1 MYFAL
6 SYNTVP
12 SQYTTVQYNV
22 CLYIYVYLC
31 LYMYFDNTFY
41 YHILIILALPYNLS
55 TLQYSIICHMC
66 SCVCTYTCIYFDN
79 TCTAIQYSTFSVH
92 YSMYNLSYMCS
103 CVCTCTCVYF
113 DNTCTAIEYNTFS
126 VHYSIV

>member
-55 TLQYSIICHMC
+55 TLQYSIICHI
-66 SCVCTYTCIYFDN
+66 CVVV
-79 TCTAIQYSTFSVH
+79 SVH
-92 YSMYNLSYMCS
+92 
-103 CVCTCTCVYF
+103 THVYILIIL
-113 DNTCTAIEYNTFS
+113 ALPYNTVPSQYTTVCIICHICVVVS
-126 VHYSIV
+126 VHAHVYILIILALP